1 MPRYLGNEVSMNEDL
16 KLVKLY
22 SKPGKPPE
30 HPRVRNIET
39 GDIFVTYTEAAKAID
54 GDRTNVK
61 RVIFGVQSHHK
72 GYHFEF
78 VIE

>member
-1 MPRYLGNEVSMNEDL
+1 MSEGL
-16 KLVKLY
+16 KLHDSYLKR
-22 SKPGKPPE
+22 PGKPPA
-30 HPRVRNIET
+30 HNAIRNLET
-39 GDIFVTYTEAAKAID
+39 GDIFKTYTEAAKAIG

-61 RVIFGVQSHHK
+61 RVACGVQSHHK